1 LNIWYHILGERQ
13 DEYMRTI
20 LFLLILIFILMLV
33 NIWGSNSAEKRV
45 APLHEIEVFVE
56 TDKRGVLQ

>member
-1 LNIWYHILGERQ
+1 MYIWYHILGERQ

-33 NIWGSNSAEKRV
+33 NIWGSNDSKKRV
-45 APLHEIEVFVE
+45 APLQEIEVFEE
-56 TDKRGVLQ
+56 TDKREVLL